1 MENHQETLLEI
12 ILRNKYHFF
21 FYEDAPAD
29 FFTLNKTGGLQNQ
42 QPPVY

>member
-29 FFTLNKTGGLQNQ
+29 FFTFY
-42 QPPVY
+42 VYSNNL